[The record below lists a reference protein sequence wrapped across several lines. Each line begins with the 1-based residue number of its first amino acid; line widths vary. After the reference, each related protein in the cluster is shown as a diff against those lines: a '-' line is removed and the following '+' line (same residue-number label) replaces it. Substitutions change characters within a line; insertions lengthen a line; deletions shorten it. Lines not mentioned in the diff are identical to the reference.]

1 MNLQAALAIVYEAYS
16 LPQSDTEWNLKSPT
30 SANTPRCT
38 PVMAAGAGLFDSG
51 VFGPVQSASHPFE
64 RFSHQNAM
72 LVETQI
78 ETPSPPATISAR
90 PRNLPRRPSKNRPT
104 LRRIRTFR
112 CASPTPTTPRKSDWR
127 VFQLLSPFRGPVV
140 SAMYSRRNSSPVLDS
155 SRLIM
160 NTITAAE
167 GRADFWTPYA
177 AAEEREKSRSEAFSM
192 RPEGRT
198 LGRSFVG
205 SSHRGT

>member
-1 MNLQAALAIVYEAYS
+1 MHTCHGSGSGTVRQWGVWPRTIRLASLRALFASECHVS
-16 LPQSDTEWNLKSPT
+16 RN
-30 SANTPRCT
+30 ANRNALT
-38 PVMAAGAGLFDSG
+38 
-51 VFGPVQSASHPFE
+51 HPP
-64 RFSHQNAM
+64 
-72 LVETQI
+72 
-78 ETPSPPATISAR
+78 PSPHALGTFPGAHQRTAQPSGESGRSGARAR
-90 PRNLPRRPSKNRPT
+90 PRRPRANLIGECSNFFT
-104 LRRIRTFR
+104 
-112 CASPTPTTPRKSDWR
+112 S
-127 VFQLLSPFRGPVV
+127 FRGPVV

-198 LGRSFVG
+198 IGRSFVG